1 MFPNFHWIISHFG
14 IRANVD
20 FKLGVFL
27 VTLKSESQR
36 LKLNQNIEIWQIH
49 ISQIPQLFRKFN
61 HNLKRIS
68 GINGC
73 TLLIYSLLNLTVKV
87 CVTSW
92 MTMNRKTNANSIG
105 ERRGTVGGSRGSRPN
120 HRQDSE
126 NEEMDESGLSDEDD
140 EQVIF

>member
-36 LKLNQNIEIWQIH
+36 LNQNIDIWQIFFFK
-49 ISQIPQLFRKFN
+49 FRKVN
-61 HNLKRIS
+61 HNFKRIF

-73 TLLIYSLLNLTVKV
+73 TLLIYSLLNLTVEV
-87 CVTSW
+87 CITSW

-140 EQVIF
+140 EQVNV